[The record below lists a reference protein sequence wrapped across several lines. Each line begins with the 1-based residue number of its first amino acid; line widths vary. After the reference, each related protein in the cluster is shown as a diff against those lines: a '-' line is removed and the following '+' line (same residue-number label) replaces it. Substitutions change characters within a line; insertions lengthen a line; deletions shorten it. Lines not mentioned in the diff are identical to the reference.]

1 MKIESRV
8 EVLEHELKILKNEI
22 QATLLD
28 IREQVLNHYYP
39 ELRAEEPTRAK
50 LQPAKTS
57 EAWPGERT
65 GDIRTNE
72 VRASEV
78 RPSTGVQAKAINPPR
93 GQATTPGAPSSGG
106 IQVPP
111 FSDSFLQNIE
121 SLNLDDVELDDDEI
135 QSLAWDRGDKMD
147 DEVDDGF
154 DELDHEN
161 NPSIPVRP
169 TSDSPQMR
177 EVGLQQ
183 LRQAQSTPKA
193 KGLPSQAAQPMQKP
207 NRNHF
212 AALAAWVG
220 NAVARVGKQR
230 TTQVVETYAASGG
243 ALSNE
248 MKATLLQ
255 MTALASD
262 VESVDT
268 VGNNEMLGLMVEL
281 DHILSVQ

>member
-1 MKIESRV
+1 MKVESRV

-22 QATLLD
+22 QATLLE

-50 LQPAKTS
+50 LQPAKAS
-57 EAWPGERT
+57 EAWPSERMSE
-65 GDIRTNE
+65 IRTNE

-78 RPSTGVQAKAINPPR
+78 RSSMGVQAKAMNQPR
-93 GQATTPGAPSSGG
+93 GQASTPGATPSGG

-121 SLNLDDVELDDDEI
+121 SLNLDDVQLDEEEI
-135 QSLAWDRGDKMD
+135 QRLGWDKGD
-147 DEVDDGF
+147 EADDGL
-154 DELDHEN
+154 DELDHEDEQ
-161 NPSIPVRP
+161 PTPVRA

-183 LRQAQSTPKA
+183 LRQAQSTPKV
-193 KGLPSQAAQPMQKP
+193 KGIPTPNQVAQPSQKP
-207 NRNHF
+207 SRTNF

-220 NAVARVGKQR
+220 NAVAKVGKQR

-248 MKATLLQ
+248 MKATILQ

-262 VESVDT
+262 VEPVDT
-268 VGNNEMLGLMVEL
+268 IGNNEMLGLMVEL
-281 DHILSVQ
+281 DQILSGQ